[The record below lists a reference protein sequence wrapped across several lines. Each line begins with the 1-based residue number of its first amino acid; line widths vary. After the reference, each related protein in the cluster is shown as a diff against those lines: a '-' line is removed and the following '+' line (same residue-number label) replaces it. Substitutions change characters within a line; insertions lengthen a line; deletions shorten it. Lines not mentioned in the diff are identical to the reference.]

1 MNKTKS
7 LNQNNLYH
15 AYIKQL
21 WEHGEIKIDLGS
33 QIWKGDLKKYV
44 IENYK
49 HLKTNA
55 EFKSVGRYLLKM
67 MDIELT
73 TRNPITSSNMNKN
86 HFDRAFMEDLT
97 HHISFLREQLI
108 YNNIEPYNG

>member
-1 MNKTKS
+1 MNPKS

-21 WEHGEIKIDLGS
+21 WEHGTIKIDL
-33 QIWKGDLKKYV
+33 ITHVWEGDLKQYV

-49 HLKTNA
+49 HLETNA
-55 EFKSVGRYLLKM
+55 EHKSVGRYLLKM
-67 MDIELT
+67 MDTELL

-86 HFDRAFMEDLT
+86 HFDKAFMEDLT
-97 HHISFLREQLI
+97 QHISFLREQLI